1 MPTALRIIIFAVE
14 VVGFI
19 IFSVLSIR
27 KFYKRYKVKGYSN
40 YEIKEKVR
48 YDIIYLSI
56 NNIIIICLFLFTY
69 PTFIFL
75 SYSKMLLLS
84 IVVLGSV
91 LAVVVLGYIPDK
103 WEKTSIWVFT
113 VTLGIISLYCVMAAA
128 GNIVIMDKTFIEQKE
143 TIERTFPTMNLADK
157 TKISVGYTEDDDGN
171 IDKYFYYYQDSE
183 GKWHFEN
190 DCKADIKY
198 LEKNENSYL
207 EKRVETK
214 IFLSEEKRDST
225 INEEEITYTLFLNEK
240 QLIKIET
247 TD

>member
-14 VVGFI
+14 LVGFI
-19 IFSVLSIR
+19 IFSVVSIR

-40 YEIKEKVR
+40 DKIKGKVR
-48 YDIIYLSI
+48 YDIKYFTI
-56 NNIIIICLFLFTY
+56 NNMILICLFLFTY
-69 PTFIFL
+69 PSFVFL

-84 IVVLGSV
+84 IAVICSV
-91 LAVVVLGYIPDK
+91 LMVVGIGYLGDK
-103 WEKTSIWVFT
+103 WEKVSIIMHSIGLSV
-113 VTLGIISLYCVMAAA
+113 GIIYCTIAAT

-143 TIERTFPTMNLADK
+143 TIETILPTMNLADK
-157 TKISVGYTEDDDGN
+157 TKISVGYMEDDDGN

-190 DCKADIKY
+190 DCKVDIKY
-198 LEKNENSYL
+198 LEENENSYL
-207 EKRVETK
+207 EKYVETK

-225 INEEEITYTLFLNEK
+225 ITEEEITYTLFLNEK

-247 TD
+247 D

>member
-14 VVGFI
+14 LVGFI
-19 IFSVLSIR
+19 IFSVVSIR

-40 YEIKEKVR
+40 GHIKEYLR
-48 YDIIYLSI
+48 HDIIYLSI

-84 IVVLGSV
+84 IVVLDSV
-91 LAVVVLGYIPDK
+91 LAVVGLGYIPDK
-103 WEKTSIWVFT
+103 WEKTSIAVFS
-113 VTLGIISLYCVMAAA
+113 VALCIVFFYCVMAFAC
-128 GNIVIMDKTFIEQKE
+128 NIVIMDKTFIEQKE
-143 TIERTFPTMNLADK
+143 SIETILPTMNLADK

-190 DCKADIKY
+190 DCKVDIKY
-198 LEKNENSYL
+198 LEENENSYL
-207 EKRVETK
+207 EKYVETK

-225 INEEEITYTLFLNEK
+225 ITEEEITYTLFLNEK

-247 TD
+247 D